1 VSKYCRLLEDGSYW
15 VDIEYARAK
24 GKERYD
30 MLSKQPQLDTDT
42 IIFIY
47 GTQN

>member
-1 VSKYCRLLEDGSYW
+1 MSKYCRLLEDGSYW

-24 GKERYD
+24 GHTEI
-30 MLSKQPQLDTDT
+30 LDTDT